1 MADNYLE
8 KRYEAY
14 EARKAAI
21 ANKKKMEAI
30 KLHKYM
36 AQKAE
41 LKKEELDVNMKTEK
55 KQNT

>member
-30 KLHKYM
+30 KLHNL
-36 AQKAE
+36 AFQ
-41 LKKEELDVNMKTEK
+41 D
-55 KQNT
+55 